1 VRGKSG
7 RRWVVAAVALVAAGL
22 AGAAAFYN
30 IPAFH
35 QLVHPHGGD
44 ESAGG
49 GGSGK
54 EAGQYTCPMHP
65 FIVSDR
71 PGACPICGMA
81 LVPKSSMAS
90 SLTDNAA
97 ASIGAVS
104 MSPAQR
110 LMANVATAKT
120 EWREFS
126 LETSASGKVSW
137 DERMLATVPARF
149 GGRIERLHVDFTGT
163 RVVKGQPLLEIYSPD
178 LVASQR
184 EYLLAREGV
193 ERLKDSPYEDAR
205 RMSSRLLEAAR
216 ARLKLWGVTDAQI
229 AGLERSG
236 EPGLVSTVY
245 APASGVVTERLV
257 SAGQYVAEGA
267 PLFNIADPARVWVQ
281 AEIYETE
288 IGRVPVGT
296 PAIVT
301 TEAWPG
307 REFRG
312 RASFVDPF
320 LDPGTR
326 TARVRVELPNPGGLL
341 KPEMFVRVAFR
352 GRKGRALAVPDTA
365 VLVTGERA
373 MVWTEV
379 SPNVFE
385 PRTVRVGHRS
395 GDFFEVLSGLSEG
408 ETVATSAGFL
418 IDSESQLRSGSA
430 DPHAGHGAAEG
441 ANAPPA
447 APAAAPAGIAP
458 GGHDG
463 HGGK

>member
-1 VRGKSG
+1 VTGKKG
-7 RRWVVAAVALVAAGL
+7 RRWVVAVVALVAAGL

-35 QLVHPHGGD
+35 ELVHPHGGD
-44 ESAGG
+44 ASGG
-49 GGSGK
+49 GGS
-54 EAGQYTCPMHP
+54 EPDAEQYTCPMHP

-97 ASIGAVS
+97 ASVGAVS

-110 LMANVATAKT
+110 LMANVATAKAQA
-120 EWREFS
+120 REFS
-126 LETSASGKVSW
+126 LETSAAGKVSW
-137 DERMLATVPARF
+137 DERMLAMVTARV
-149 GGRIERLHVDFTGT
+149 GGRIERLHVDFTGA
-163 RVVKGQPLLEIYSPD
+163 RVAKGQPLLEIYSPD

-184 EYLLAREGV
+184 EYLLARDGA

-205 RMSSRLLEAAR
+205 RMASGLLDAAR
-216 ARLKLWGVTDAQI
+216 ARLRLWGVTDAQI
-229 AGLERSG
+229 AALERSG
-236 EPGLVSTVY
+236 EPALVSTVF
-245 APASGVVTERLV
+245 APAAGVVTERLV

-267 PLFNIADPARVWVQ
+267 PMFSIADPGRVWVL

-296 PAIVT
+296 PAVVT

-312 RASFVDPF
+312 KASFVDPSVN
-320 LDPGTR
+320 PENR
-326 TARVRVELPNPGGLL
+326 TVRVRVELPNPGGLL
-341 KPEMFVRVAFR
+341 KPDMFVRVAFR

-373 MVWTEV
+373 MVWAEV

-395 GDFFEVLSGLSEG
+395 GGFYEVLSGLSEG
-408 ETVATSAGFL
+408 DTVATSAGFL
-418 IDSESQLRSGSA
+418 IDSESQLRSGSS
-430 DPHAGHGAAEG
+430 DPHAGH
-441 ANAPPA
+441 
-447 APAAAPAGIAP
+447 
-458 GGHDG
+458 DG
-463 HGGK
+463 K

>member
-1 VRGKSG
+1 MTGKRG
-7 RRWVVAAVALVAAGL
+7 RRRIIAVVALAAAAL

-30 IPAFH
+30 IPALH
-35 QLVHPHGGD
+35 ELVHPHGGD
-44 ESAGG
+44 EAAGDG
-49 GGSGK
+49 GAKK
-54 EAGQYTCPMHP
+54 EGEQYTCPMHP

-97 ASIGAVS
+97 ASMGAVS

-126 LETSASGKVSW
+126 LDTSASGKVSW
-137 DERMLATVPARF
+137 DERMLAAVTARV

-163 RVVKGQPLLEIYSPD
+163 RVARGQPLLEIYSPD

-205 RMSSRLLEAAR
+205 RMASGLLEAAR
-216 ARLKLWGVTDAQI
+216 ERLGLWGVTDAQI
-229 AGLERSG
+229 AALERSG
-236 EPGLVSTVY
+236 KPALVSTVF

-257 SAGQYVAEGA
+257 SAGQYVVEGT
-267 PLFNIADPARVWVQ
+267 PLFNIADPSRVWVQ

-296 PAIVT
+296 PAVVT

-326 TARVRVELPNPGGLL
+326 TVRVRVELPNPGGLL
-341 KPEMFVRVAFR
+341 KPDMFVRVGFR

-373 MVWTEV
+373 MVWAEV
-379 SPNVFE
+379 SPNAFE

-395 GDFFEVLSGLSEG
+395 GGFYELLSGLSEG

-418 IDSESQLRSGSA
+418 IDSESRLRGGSS
-430 DPHAGHGAAEG
+430 DPHAGHGAAPG
-441 ANAPPA
+441 AEAPSPA
-447 APAAAPAGIAP
+447 PAPAGSAP

>member
-1 VRGKSG
+1 
-7 RRWVVAAVALVAAGL
+7 
-22 AGAAAFYN
+22 
-30 IPAFH
+30 
-35 QLVHPHGGD
+35 
-44 ESAGG
+44 
-49 GGSGK
+49 
-54 EAGQYTCPMHP
+54 MHP
-65 FIVSDR
+65 FILSDR

-81 LVPKSSMAS
+81 LVTKSSMVS
-90 SLTDNAA
+90 SLPDNAA
-97 ASIGAVS
+97 ASLGMVS
-104 MSPAQR
+104 MNPTQR
-110 LMANVATAKT
+110 LMANVATAKA
-120 EWREFS
+120 EGREFS
-126 LETSASGKVSW
+126 LDTSAVGKVSW
-137 DERMLATVPARF
+137 DERTLAAVPARF

-184 EYLLAREGV
+184 EYLLARQGV

-205 RMSSRLLEAAR
+205 RMSSALLEAAR

-236 EPGLVSTVY
+236 EPGLASTVFS
-245 APASGVVTERLV
+245 PASGVVTERLV
-257 SAGQYVAEGA
+257 SAGQYVAEGS
-267 PLFNIADPARVWVQ
+267 PLFSIADPARVWVQ

-296 PAIVT
+296 PAVVT

-320 LDPGTR
+320 LNPETR
-326 TARVRVELPNPGGLL
+326 TARVRVELANPGGLL

-379 SPNVFE
+379 SPNAYE
-385 PRTVRVGHRS
+385 PRTVRVGHKS
-395 GDFFEVLSGLSEG
+395 GGFYEVLSGLSEG
-408 ETVATSAGFL
+408 ETVVTSAGFL

-430 DPHAGHGAAEG
+430 DPHAGHGAEGAEG
-441 ANAPPA
+441 PRGEPKRAT
-447 APAAAPAGIAP
+447 APAPVEHT
-458 GGHDG
+458 GHDG
-463 HGGK
+463 R